1 MFGLLLAAVGGLLF
15 FPAAIIKE
23 YWAYLCIFF
32 IIATGMCFLE
42 TAANPYVTALGD
54 PATAPRRLNLAQSF
68 NGLGAFIAAMF
79 LSKLILSGSTY
90 TRETLPADY
99 PGGWKAY
106 IQMETDAMKSP
117 YMALAL
123 LLVLIAIVFVFS
135 KLPKIGDEGQKKR
148 NNEKL
153 IDFGVLKHSHLRW
166 GVIAQFFYNGGQTAI
181 NSLFLVY
188 CCTYAGLPE
197 STATTYFGL
206 YMLMFLL
213 GRWIGTGLMVKF
225 RPQDMLL
232 VYALANVALC
242 LVVVAFGGE
251 VGLYAML
258 GISFFMSI
266 MYPTQFSLALK
277 DLGEQTKSGSAFLVM
292 AIVGNACLPQFT
304 AYLMHVNERLYRF
317 RLHSRIPVRKRLY
330 FQQEHDFHDF
340 RPYLFPCAA
349 GVRHDQVVLELR
361 EVFLRDSDVAER
373 AEPRRHTVDRTSDV
387 IHFGVQV
394 FAASFHCC
402 SCFLAEF
409 QTVAVADDFRY
420 SADCQL
426 PGRDIMC
433 VHLFCI
439 LYLYSISRFQAT
451 S

>member
-1 MFGLLLAAVGGLLF
+1 MRMKNKNYTLPLALVFSLFFLWAISSNLLPTMIRQLMKTCELNTFEASFTESAYWLAYFIFPIPIAMFMKRYSYKAGIVFGLLLAAIGGLLF
-15 FPAAIIKE
+15 FPAAAIKE

-79 LSKLILSGSTY
+79 LSKLILSGDTY
-90 TRETLPADY
+90 TRETLPMDY
-99 PGGWKAY
+99 PGGWDAY
-106 IQMETDAMKSP
+106 IQMETDAMKLP

-123 LLVLIAIVFVFS
+123 LLLLIAVVIVFS
-135 KLPKIGDEGQKKR
+135 KLPKIGDEGRKSESK
-148 NNEKL
+148 EKL
-153 IDFGVLKHSHLRW
+153 IDFGVLKHRHLLW

-197 STATTYFGL
+197 ATATTYFGL

-242 LVVVAFGGE
+242 AVVMAFGGQI
-251 VGLYAML
+251 GLYAML

-266 MYPTQFSLALK
+266 MYPTQFSLALEG
-277 DLGEQTKSGSAFLVM
+277 LGEQTKSGSAFLVM

-304 AYLMHVNERLYRF
+304 AYLMHINE
-317 RLHSRIPVRKRLY
+317 
-330 FQQEHDFHDF
+330 Q
-340 RPYLFPCAA
+340 
-349 GVRHDQVVLELR
+349 
-361 EVFLRDSDVAER
+361 
-373 AEPRRHTVDRTSDV
+373 
-387 IHFGVQV
+387 
-394 FAASFHCC
+394 
-402 SCFLAEF
+402 
-409 QTVAVADDFRY
+409 
-420 SADCQL
+420 
-426 PGRDIMC
+426 M
-433 VHLFCI
+433 
-439 LYLYSISRFQAT
+439 
-451 S
+451 